1 MTASRGV
8 LFVVATLPA
17 AHERASLESPTEW

>member
-17 AHERASLESPTEW
+17 AHARTSLESPTAW